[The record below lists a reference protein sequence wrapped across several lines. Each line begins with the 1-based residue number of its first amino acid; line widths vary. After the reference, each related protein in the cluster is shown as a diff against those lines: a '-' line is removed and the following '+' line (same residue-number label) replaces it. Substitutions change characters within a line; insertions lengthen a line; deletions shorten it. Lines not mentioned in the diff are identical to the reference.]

1 MPAMTS
7 QARHSYDVIVVGARC
22 AGAATATLL
31 ARQGLRVLA
40 LDRHDYGADTLST
53 HALMRGGVVQLHRW
67 GILPAIAAAGTPPIT
82 ATTFHYGQEEVVVAI
97 KPGGG
102 VDALYAPRRTVLDRL
117 LVDAARE
124 AGVEVRYGRTV
135 VDLLR
140 SDDGRVRGVAARS
153 SSGATESIGASLV
166 IGADGLR
173 STIARLA
180 DAEIYRR
187 GAYTTGAV
195 YGYFEGLDRD
205 RYRWYFGDKV
215 AASMI
220 PTNDGAACVIIQV
233 PSERFAQEIRLDVQ
247 AGLHRVVA
255 EVSPHFAGTMAGAT
269 QIGPLRAFAGAR
281 GFMRQSFGPGWALVG
296 DAAYF
301 KDPLT
306 AHGITDAFRDAELL
320 ARAVTSSSPKA
331 MRNYQIERDRLSD
344 DVFAATD
351 AIAAFD
357 WDLDTIRPLHLQLN
371 DAMKREVATI
381 VGFDAPG
388 QPIAA

>member
-1 MPAMTS
+1 MTS

-22 AGAATATLL
+22 AGATTAMLL

-53 HALMRGGVVQLHRW
+53 HALMRGGVIQLNRW
-67 GILPAIAAAGTPPIT
+67 GILPAVAAAGTPPIT
-82 ATTFHYGQEEVVVAI
+82 ATAFHYGSEEVVIPI

-102 VDALYAPRRTVLDRL
+102 VDALYAPRRTLLDST

-124 AGVEVRYGRTV
+124 AGVEVRYGGTV
-135 VDLLR
+135 TGLLR
-140 SDDGRVRGVAARS
+140 ANDGRICGVAARS
-153 SSGATESIGASLV
+153 SSGAMESIGAGLV

-173 STIARLA
+173 STIARLV
-180 DAEIYRR
+180 
-187 GAYTTGAV
+187 GARIRHQGAHATGAV

-205 RYRWYFGDKV
+205 RYRWYYGDKV
-215 AASMI
+215 AASLI
-220 PTNDGAACVIIQV
+220 PTNDGVACVCISV
-233 PSERFAQEIRLDVQ
+233 PSERFAQETRLDAQ
-247 AGLHRVVA
+247 AGFHRVVG
-255 EVSPHFAGTMAGAT
+255 EVSPHLAEAMAGVH
-269 QIGPLRAFAGAR
+269 QVRPLRAFAGVR

-320 ARAVTSSSPKA
+320 ARTVRRDSHEAWSA
-331 MRNYQIERDRLSD
+331 YQLERDHLSVD
-344 DVFAATD
+344 LFEATD
-351 AIAAFD
+351 AIASFA
-357 WDLDTIRPLHLQLN
+357 WDLATIRPLHRRLN

-381 VGFDAPG
+381 VAFDAPK

>member
-1 MPAMTS
+1 MIS
-7 QARHSYDVIVVGARC
+7 HARRSFDVIVVGARC
-22 AGAATATLL
+22 AGAATAMLL

-53 HALMRGGVVQLHRW
+53 HALMRGGVIQLNRW
-67 GILPAIAAAGTPPIT
+67 GILPAVVAAGTPPIT
-82 ATTFHYGQEEVVVAI
+82 TTVFHYGSEAVVIAI
-97 KPGGG
+97 KPSGG

-124 AGVEVRYGRTV
+124 AGVEVRYGWTV

-140 SDDGRVRGVAARS
+140 SDDGQVRGVAARS
-153 SSGATESIGASLV
+153 SSGATASIGADLV

-173 STIARLA
+173 STIARLTG
-180 DAEIYRR
+180 AEIYRQ
-187 GAYTTGAV
+187 GARATGAV
-195 YGYFEGLDRD
+195 YGYFDGLDRD
-205 RYRWYFGDKV
+205 RYRWYYGDKV

-220 PTNDGAACVIIQV
+220 PTNDGAACVCISV
-233 PSERFAQEIRLDVQ
+233 PAERFAQETRLDVQ
-247 AGLHRVVA
+247 FGFHRTVA
-255 EVSPHFAGTMAGAT
+255 EVSPHLAATMAGARRV
-269 QIGPLRAFAGAR
+269 GPLRAFAGVA

-320 ARAVTSSSPKA
+320 ACAVMSASPDA
-331 MRNYQIERDRLSD
+331 MRNYQVERNRLSAET
-344 DVFAATD
+344 FEATD

-357 WDLDTIRPLHLQLN
+357 WDLNTIRPLHRRLN
-371 DAMKREVATI
+371 EAMKREVATI
-381 VGFDAPG
+381 VSFDAPA
-388 QPIAA
+388 QTIAA